1 MAVRR
6 IAIRPREGFTDTGEY
21 VRDDAVTRDDVIR
34 GLMDAEALLHFA
46 GGVVTVIVGRE
57 PTDVPGEMRTNGVLI
72 EWKDRTDAKPAP
84 EAAGQVVE
92 PTPEPPVAEPPH
104 PASPAEV
111 AALERDDDDD
121 DPEGDLLPDPD
132 EEDLSSI
139 PEHLR
144 SSV

>member
-1 MAVRR
+1 
-6 IAIRPREGFTDTGEY
+6 
-21 VRDDAVTRDDVIR
+21 
-34 GLMDAEALLHFA
+34 
-46 GGVVTVIVGRE
+46 
-57 PTDVPGEMRTNGVLI
+57 VLI